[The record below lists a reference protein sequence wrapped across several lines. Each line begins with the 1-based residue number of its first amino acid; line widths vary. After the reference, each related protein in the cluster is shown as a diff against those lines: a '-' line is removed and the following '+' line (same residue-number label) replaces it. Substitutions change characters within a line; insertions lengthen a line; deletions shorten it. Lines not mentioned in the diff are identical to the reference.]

1 MILSSN
7 IKEFI
12 LVALIF
18 ISLIIST
25 SFHTATTPPDDTFE
39 PGAYH
44 VATSAEDDGNPIF
57 AEHFSDFAII
67 YKQFFENGWQDN
79 FHPRVMTGMN
89 DLWKSSG
96 TWGDSGYYLIHTG
109 YYAGLIDRPDDDI
122 PNQNKTHTVYKYR
135 WMVPFIVG
143 NIYKGINHLKLNK
156 TNSDNQWNEKS
167 ISRLVYI
174 WICINFISIFFAS
187 ILMYYY
193 LKRSFNFNPLIS
205 LIGGIFFITSLIV
218 LRTSNFPMSEP
229 FACLISMLLFITL
242 YNKNYFYYICIS
254 LVGIASRDIFL
265 FSAVL
270 LFFNTSFNNKQSI
283 LKGLLLSSVPA
294 IFYLLQR
301 FYINES
307 ISFEITMGRDLLK
320 DPFVVQGLV
329 IFTNLDNFIYFI
341 LRLGLTF
348 GVFWLGIYHI
358 RRNNFLFRSSSAILF
373 LIIINLLF
381 VGNGSGITR
390 HVGIMFPIIIPLFLY
405 FVKDHFN
412 LENMK

>member
-18 ISLIIST
+18 ISLILST
-25 SFHTATTPPDDTFE
+25 SYQTTPPDDTFE

-67 YKQFFENGWQDN
+67 YKQFFKNGWQDN

-109 YYAGLIDRPDDDI
+109 YYAGLIDKPDDDI

-135 WMVPFIVG
+135 WIVPFIVG
-143 NIYKGINHLKLNK
+143 NIYRGINHLKLNK

-174 WICINFISIFFAS
+174 WLCVNFISIFLTS
-187 ILMYYY
+187 ILLYYY

-205 LIGGIFFITSLIV
+205 LIGGIFFITSLII

-242 YNKNYFYYICIS
+242 YNKNYFYYICVS

-270 LFFNTSFNNKQSI
+270 LFFNTSFKNKKSF
-283 LKGLLLSSVPA
+283 LKGFLLSSIPA
-294 IFYLLQR
+294 IFYLVQR

-307 ISFEITMGRDLLK
+307 ISFEITMGRDLVK

-373 LIIINLLF
+373 LIMINLLF

-390 HVGIMFPIIIPLFLY
+390 HVGVMFPIIIPLFLY
-405 FVKDHFN
+405 FVKDYLN
-412 LENMK
+412 LEKMK

>member
-1 MILSSN
+1 
-7 IKEFI
+7 
-12 LVALIF
+12 
-18 ISLIIST
+18 
-25 SFHTATTPPDDTFE
+25 
-39 PGAYH
+39 
-44 VATSAEDDGNPIF
+44 
-57 AEHFSDFAII
+57 
-67 YKQFFENGWQDN
+67 
-79 FHPRVMTGMN
+79 MTGMN

-156 TNSDNQWNEKS
+156 NNSDNIWNEKS

-174 WICINFISIFFAS
+174 WICINFISIFFAA

-193 LKRSFNFNPLIS
+193 LKKSFNFNPLIS

-242 YNKNYFYYICIS
+242 YNRNYFYYICVS

-270 LFFNTSFNNKQSI
+270 LFFNTNFNNKVSF
-283 LKGLLLSSVPA
+283 LKGLLLSSIPA

-301 FYINES
+301 FYMNES

-320 DPFVVQGLV
+320 DPFVIQGLV

-390 HVGIMFPIIIPLFLY
+390 HVGVMFPVIIPLFLY

-412 LENMK
+412 LEKMK